1 MHAIGDGYRGL
12 QLVVSLNSDRLV
24 FLAVIAVGLVGG
36 TLGASFLGTLN

>member
-24 FLAVIAVGLVGG
+24 FFAVIVAGLVGG